1 MLKLGLKLTLIC
13 LVAALALGYTNYI
26 TEGPIAEQVA
36 MANEAARKET
46 LPTAES
52 FKEVDTSSYDMAEYG
67 DILEVFEGT
76 ANDKVAGY
84 TMKVTTKGYGGSFE
98 VTIGIS
104 SEGKVTGVSV
114 GSNSETAGLGAN
126 ATKESFRN
134 QYIDKDASQTIG
146 VTKSG
151 SPSENEINALTGATI
166 TSKAVTKAVNTAD
179 GFFVKNLKNEGGEEQ

>member
-1 MLKLGLKLTLIC
+1 MLKLGLKLTVIC

-26 TEGPIAEQVA
+26 TEGPIAEQVT

-46 LPTAES
+46 LPAAES
-52 FKEVDTSSYDMAEYG
+52 FKEVDTSSYDMTEYS

-76 ANDKVAGY
+76 ANGQVVGY
-84 TMKVTTKGYGGSFE
+84 TIKVTTKGYGGSFE

-134 QYIDKDASQTIG
+134 QYIDKNASQTIE
-146 VTKSG
+146 VTKTG

-166 TSKAVTKAVNTAD
+166 TSKAVTLAVNTAD
-179 GFFVKNLKNEGGEEQ
+179 SFFVENLQNEGGEVQ